1 MKHRT
6 ILLALVALCGAL
18 IAPGAP
24 AAVTE
29 QTVLQESVVVSA
41 NVIRLGDLF
50 SGAGKRAHETVA
62 YAPAPGKRAV
72 FDSRWLYRVARA
84 YGLKWRPLT
93 LKDRAIV
100 ERASTTIGREE
111 IESHILEAL
120 IDRGVDAD
128 VNIQL
133 SNRMLKIHL
142 SEDTKATIEVEDI
155 AFNPRTRHFTSVI
168 TAPGQTGRLQRFRV
182 TGRVFQMREVPV
194 PARRVLAGEII
205 RETDIEWISV
215 RADHLRRDTILHV
228 DQIVGKSPKH
238 SVHAGKPIRVREVRD
253 PVLVPK
259 RSVVT
264 IMFKQPRLTLT
275 AKGRALE
282 DGSDG
287 QVIRIAN
294 AQSNSVI
301 EATVVGSHM
310 VAVHTPD
317 LIAMNQE

>member
-50 SGAGKRAHETVA
+50 SGAGKRAQETVA

-142 SEDTKATIEVEDI
+142 SEDIKATIEVEDI

-228 DQIVGKSPKH
+228 DQIVGKSPRH
-238 SVHAGKPIRVREVRD
+238 SVHAGRPIRVREVRD

-259 RSVVT
+259 RSIVT
-264 IMFKQPRLTLT
+264 IIFKQPRLTLT

-301 EATVVGSHM
+301 EATVVGAHM